1 MWVGGGGIEE
11 GRMGIEEHYSQEQ
24 LGKSPDQ
31 LGLHPESNG
40 AYFSELA
47 IATIG
52 QHS

>member
-1 MWVGGGGIEE
+1 MWGGGGGIEE
-11 GRMGIEEHYSQEQ
+11 GRMGIEELSQEQ
-24 LGKSPDQ
+24 LDKSPDQ

-40 AYFSELA
+40 GYFSELA